1 MFFFF
6 IVQANLIDNYLPSP
20 IQSPMLT
27 RPIQPSKSIRPNYI
41 NKFGHPIVYECEH
54 GPTYGMV
61 RIPRFDPNDYQFI
74 QNL

>member
-1 MFFFF
+1 M
-6 IVQANLIDNYLPSP
+6 QANQIDKFLR
-20 IQSPMLT
+20 LT
-27 RPIQPSKSIRPNYI
+27 LHSTILPIQPSKSIRPNYI